1 MIQYY
6 PILFRNMNIWV
17 YLSLFPSTEER
28 NKQFTGRI
36 IPSGRHGNSIPAE
49 RRFPILTKDDGLGS
63 RWDDEHLWSTEDPL
77 RIDWLP
83 WYSMIFHDISCEIMW
98 NNVNTLPWCWSLNRT
113 PGISIRNLS
122 TKTTGAAS
130 LVSGTVHPSAPFS
143 LWPDV
148 TTGRQI
154 ETRKCWEPCDSHT
167 ISHGIPVVIQMF
179 WYAAI
184 GTHLSWHFFLSGTTC
199 KGREMVQGNG
209 STAKAV
215 LMKHVPNADAERHGS
230 TPIIS

>member
-1 MIQYY
+1 
-6 PILFRNMNIWV
+6 
-17 YLSLFPSTEER
+17 
-28 NKQFTGRI
+28 
-36 IPSGRHGNSIPAE
+36 
-49 RRFPILTKDDGLGS
+49 
-63 RWDDEHLWSTEDPL
+63 
-77 RIDWLP
+77 
-83 WYSMIFHDISCEIMW
+83 MIFHDISCEIMW

-113 PGISIRNLS
+113 PGIPIRNLS

-154 ETRKCWEPCDSHT
+154 ETFETKGLPPAAMQILCSVETRKCWEPCDSHT